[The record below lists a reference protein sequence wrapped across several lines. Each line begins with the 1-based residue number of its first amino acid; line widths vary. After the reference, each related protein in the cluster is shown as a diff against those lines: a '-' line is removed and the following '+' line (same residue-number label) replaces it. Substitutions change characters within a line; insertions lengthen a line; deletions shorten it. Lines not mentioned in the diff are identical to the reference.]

1 MITLPDVSLIAITS
15 GEEQEC
21 IQALEYSAVGVTF
34 GQKILFTD
42 NESLHFNGKI
52 IKTQKFS
59 NISEWGKFVVFE
71 LWKYIDTKFVL
82 LVHPDGFLVNPSS
95 WNPNFLNYD
104 YIGAP
109 WPIPKDTVSFRDH
122 YGNIIRVGNSVSL
135 RSRRLLK
142 LPSEIGLR
150 WENFDGGFPHEDG
163 FLCVQH
169 RHTLVEKHKIKFAPL
184 SLAIEFGREYE
195 LPDHT
200 FDRPLTFHKWSG
212 KNAIYPN
219 FNRKKYLKKKFQ
231 RVVKKVLKPNDN

>member
-1 MITLPDVSLIAITS
+1 MIMLPNVSLIAITS

-21 IQALEYSAVGVTF
+21 IQALEYSSAGVTF

-42 NESLHFNGKI
+42 NEFLHFDGKI
-52 IKTQKFS
+52 TKTQKFS
-59 NISEWGKFVVFE
+59 NIGEWGKFVVFE
-71 LWKYIDTKFVL
+71 LWKYIDTDFVL
-82 LVHPDGFLVNPSS
+82 LIHPDGFLVNPSS
-95 WNPNFLNYD
+95 WNPNFLKYD

-109 WPIPKDTVSFRDH
+109 WPIPKDKFSFRDH

-169 RHTLVEKHKIKFAPL
+169 RHTLVESHKIKFAPL
-184 SLAIEFGREYE
+184 SLAVEFGREYE
-195 LPDHT
+195 LSDYT
-200 FDRPLTFHKWSG
+200 FENPLTFHKWGG

-231 RVVKKVLKPNDN
+231 RAVKKVLKPNGN